1 MTSGKGRRVGALDQ
15 EGASRREAGE
25 GEGSIGRTEC
35 EKLDQVC
42 EVDRLAIRADLFEL
56 LQEHF
61 DGCVDVWFQALHG
74 FHGVC
79 LADKAALLPV
89 NVLIALSS
97 QIEGTL
103 ALEGDVHFAFGE
115 FLSSTC
121 VDIQKCLYV
130 SSKTGGNKWGYLL

>member
-1 MTSGKGRRVGALDQ
+1 MTSGKVRSVGALGR

-25 GEGSIGRTEC
+25 GESRIGRTEC
-35 EKLDQVC
+35 EKLDQVR

-103 ALEGDVHFAFGE
+103 ALEGYVHFAFGE
-115 FLSSTC
+115 FLSSAC
-121 VDIQKCLYV
+121 MDIQQWLDV
-130 SSKTGGNKWGYLL
+130 SSKTRGKKCGYLL